1 MESEGLQVS
10 GAEPGIRGPCE
21 GLPFSVYPGGCAPPV
36 LRYQSPFHSQ
46 RVAGRGGRILV
57 GGMLEL
63 LGFGEERAPITSVK

>member
-21 GLPFSVYPGGCAPPV
+21 GLPSSVSPGGCAPPV

-46 RVAGRGGRILV
+46 GWGGRGGRILV
-57 GGMLEL
+57 GGMSAL
-63 LGFGEERAPITSVK
+63 LGVGEERPPITSVK